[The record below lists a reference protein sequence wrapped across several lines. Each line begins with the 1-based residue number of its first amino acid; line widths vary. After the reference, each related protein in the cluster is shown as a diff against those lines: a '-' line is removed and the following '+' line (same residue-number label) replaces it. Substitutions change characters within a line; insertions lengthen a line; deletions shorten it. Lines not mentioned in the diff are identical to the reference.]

1 MAHLNFQKLSQN
13 KTRIDILTN
22 FLMASVAL
30 FFNGFGLYLTMKAG
44 IGAAPWDVF
53 NLGISKTFGVLY
65 GTASITV
72 AFIILIID
80 VLLKEPIGLAMII
93 DSIVVGKAVDFFNYI
108 DFVPSTDNIPA
119 SILTLV
125 AGLFVMGYT
134 QLFYMRASLGCG
146 PRDTLLVGLSKRIRK
161 IPIGV
166 VAIGLLSAATLTGY
180 LLGGPVGL
188 GTILCAV
195 FQGPIMQFAF
205 KTFSFDATTVK
216 HQSISE
222 SIKVFAHRTA

>member
-1 MAHLNFQKLSQN
+1 
-13 KTRIDILTN
+13 
-22 FLMASVAL
+22 
-30 FFNGFGLYLTMKAG
+30 
-44 IGAAPWDVF
+44 
-53 NLGISKTFGVLY
+53 
-65 GTASITV
+65 
-72 AFIILIID
+72 
-80 VLLKEPIGLAMII
+80 
-93 DSIVVGKAVDFFNYI
+93 
-108 DFVPSTDNIPA
+108 
-119 SILTLV
+119 
-125 AGLFVMGYT
+125 MGYT

-146 PRDTLLVGLSKRIRK
+146 PRDTLLVGLSKKIRK

-166 VAIGLLSAATLTGY
+166 VAIGLLSTATLTGY